1 MCPVLCT
8 QKRVKTVFCLFSKLD
23 RWMKPSFIPLNP
35 KQPHLMMRVKTGYK
49 FDLNILVNSGGILV
63 LRLKKDGNRQKMVAN
78 SNSQSKEDI

>member
-1 MCPVLCT
+1 
-8 QKRVKTVFCLFSKLD
+8 
-23 RWMKPSFIPLNP
+23 
-35 KQPHLMMRVKTGYK
+35 MMRVKTGYK